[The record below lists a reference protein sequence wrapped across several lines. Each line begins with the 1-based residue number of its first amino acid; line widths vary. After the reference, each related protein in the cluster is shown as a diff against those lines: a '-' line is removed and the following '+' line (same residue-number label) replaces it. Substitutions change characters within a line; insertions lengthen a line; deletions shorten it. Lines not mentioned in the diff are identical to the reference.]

1 MWTGDRVVT
10 SSATVANAAVTVANA
25 AVTVANAA
33 VTAAN
38 AAATAN
44 SEDVEKQKK
53 EDQDSSPF
61 RKYSFR

>member
-10 SSATVANAAVTVANA
+10 SSATVANAAA
-25 AVTVANAA
+25 TVANAA

-38 AAATAN
+38 AATAAN
-44 SEDVEKQKK
+44 SEDVEKQKN

>member
-10 SSATVANAAVTVANA
+10 SSATVANAAATVANA

-33 VTAAN
+33 TA
-38 AAATAN
+38 AN

>member
-10 SSATVANAAVTVANA
+10 SSATVANAAA
-25 AVTVANAA
+25 TVANAA

>member
-10 SSATVANAAVTVANA
+10 SSATVANAVATVANA
-25 AVTVANAA
+25 TVTV
-33 VTAAN
+33 AN